1 MQLPVPPPHTPYR
14 FLIPIQNI
22 LFGEEPQAVH
32 QGHFPIAFLWEEGTV
47 RGTEYGA
54 QCVGWGGD
62 EEERGHLTLG
72 MGRER
77 SQKGSKA
84 VEQ

>member
-1 MQLPVPPPHTPYR
+1 MQLPVPPSHVPYR
-14 FLIPIQNI
+14 FLIPIQNV

-32 QGHFPIAFLWEEGTV
+32 QGDFPIAFLWEEGTV
-47 RGTEYGA
+47 RSTVYGTH
-54 QCVGWGGD
+54 CVGQGD
-62 EEERGHLTLG
+62 REERGHLTLG